1 MGSKPAELIL
11 SFYRLA
17 KGFATK
23 FRKNRSKRLQSC
35 KFGSRKIRF
44 TRKLDQTNHISHG
57 KGKAKKFLCS
67 TSIPP
72 EKSAFSTNCKYVQIR
87 QKSAVIPSFLLVNFP
102 SPSPQRVAFY
112 ITWPQTVALFR
123 KEELFSTKRYDW
135 QVVSVQ
141 DE

>member
-11 SFYRLA
+11 NVYRLA

-67 TSIPP
+67 FDPP
-72 EKSAFSTNCKYVQIR
+72 EKALSAQTVNTSRSARKALSFQVFFSCRFSLPFTSTCC
-87 QKSAVIPSFLLVNFP
+87 FL
-102 SPSPQRVAFY
+102 

-123 KEELFSTKRYDW
+123 EEELFSTKRYDLE
-135 QVVSVQ
+135 VVSVQ